1 MRRIPRRLALLAII
15 GLIAGFVVPVLSAAG
30 GGSSV
35 AVADDGQAFD
45 PENIIDDALF
55 YDGAAMTASEIQS
68 FLDRKIGTCENGK
81 CLNVLT
87 TGISPR
93 TAVYSQTTGNLICG
107 AIQGGTMPVSELI
120 YRVQAACGI
129 SAKVILVTLQKEQ
142 GLTTSSAPS
151 DWNLKAAM
159 GASCPDTSPCDPA
172 YAGVG
177 PQILKGTQQLKT
189 YKAANFAKQPGVQYI
204 GYSPNE
210 SCGGTMLNVRNYA
223 TAALYSYTPYQPNA
237 ASLAAG
243 WGLGDGCSSYGN
255 RNFFNYYSS
264 WFGNP
269 RGFEVGAPF
278 AAYFKANSGWLIR
291 ATGPLTCGLP
301 NGGCSQT
308 FAGGRTF
315 VSSTTPV
322 VGVSADYVTT
332 WGYYG
337 REYGVMGY
345 PLADRNCNDMKG
357 SACRQEFQGGWIVAS
372 SAIGTR
378 VVLSDFRV
386 AWSNWGRDLGA
397 LGLPLTDQSCA
408 GGVCEQRFEA
418 AVMVQS
424 PAVGVRVVPTA
435 VGTVWSDWGRQSG
448 TLGLPTGDP
457 SVPGGANYTQAFQG
471 GVVTVSGG
479 VGRVTS
485 ASDPWFNAVLTS
497 PWLGAS
503 SSVQSCSLG
512 GGGCYQPFA
521 GGWVVRSGAGSFAVP
536 SAVLSTWASWGR
548 EYGVLGFP
556 SGAPSAD
563 PTSGNY
569 TQAFQGGV
577 VTVSGGVGRVTSAS
591 DPWFNAVLTSPWL
604 GASSSVQSC
613 SLGGG
618 GCYQPFAGGWVVRS
632 GAGSF
637 AVPSAVLSTW
647 ASWGREYG
655 VLGFPSGAPSADPTS
670 GNYTQAFQGGVV
682 TVSGGVGRV
691 TSASDP
697 WFNAVLT
704 SPWLGASSSVQ
715 SCSLGGGGCY
725 QPFAGGWV
733 VRSGAGSFAV
743 PSAVLS
749 TWASWGREYGVLGFP
764 SGAPSADPTSGNY
777 TQAFQ
782 GGVVTVSGGVGRVTS
797 ASDPWFNA
805 VLTSPW
811 LGASSSVQSC
821 SLGGGG
827 CYQPFAG
834 GWVVRSG
841 AGSFAV
847 PSAVLSTW
855 VAAGRETGRLGYP
868 TGAPSSD
875 PTSGTYT
882 QAFQGGVVT
891 VTGGV
896 GRAG

>member
-1 MRRIPRRLALLAII
+1 
-15 GLIAGFVVPVLSAAG
+15 
-30 GGSSV
+30 
-35 AVADDGQAFD
+35 
-45 PENIIDDALF
+45 
-55 YDGAAMTASEIQS
+55 
-68 FLDRKIGTCENGK
+68 
-81 CLNVLT
+81 
-87 TGISPR
+87 
-93 TAVYSQTTGNLICG
+93 
-107 AIQGGTMPVSELI
+107 
-120 YRVQAACGI
+120 
-129 SAKVILVTLQKEQ
+129 
-142 GLTTSSAPS
+142 
-151 DWNLKAAM
+151 
-159 GASCPDTSPCDPA
+159 
-172 YAGVG
+172 
-177 PQILKGTQQLKT
+177 
-189 YKAANFAKQPGVQYI
+189 
-204 GYSPNE
+204 
-210 SCGGTMLNVRNYA
+210 
-223 TAALYSYTPYQPNA
+223 
-237 ASLAAG
+237 
-243 WGLGDGCSSYGN
+243 
-255 RNFFNYYSS
+255 
-264 WFGNP
+264 
-269 RGFEVGAPF
+269 
-278 AAYFKANSGWLIR
+278 
-291 ATGPLTCGLP
+291 
-301 NGGCSQT
+301 
-308 FAGGRTF
+308 
-315 VSSTTPV
+315 
-322 VGVSADYVTT
+322 
-332 WGYYG
+332 
-337 REYGVMGY
+337 
-345 PLADRNCNDMKG
+345 
-357 SACRQEFQGGWIVAS
+357 
-372 SAIGTR
+372 
-378 VVLSDFRV
+378 
-386 AWSNWGRDLGA
+386 
-397 LGLPLTDQSCA
+397 
-408 GGVCEQRFEA
+408 
-418 AVMVQS
+418 MVQS

-457 SVPGGANYTQAFQG
+457 SVPGGA
-471 GVVTVSGG
+471 
-479 VGRVTS
+479 
-485 ASDPWFNAVLTS
+485 
-497 PWLGAS
+497 
-503 SSVQSCSLG
+503 
-512 GGGCYQPFA
+512 
-521 GGWVVRSGAGSFAVP
+521 
-536 SAVLSTWASWGR
+536 
-548 EYGVLGFP
+548 
-556 SGAPSAD
+556 
-563 PTSGNY
+563 
-569 TQAFQGGV
+569 
-577 VTVSGGVGRVTSAS
+577 
-591 DPWFNAVLTSPWL
+591 
-604 GASSSVQSC
+604 
-613 SLGGG
+613 
-618 GCYQPFAGGWVVRS
+618 
-632 GAGSF
+632 
-637 AVPSAVLSTW
+637 
-647 ASWGREYG
+647 
-655 VLGFPSGAPSADPTS
+655 
-670 GNYTQAFQGGVV
+670 NYTQAFQGGVV